1 MRSIFLYWHFDV
13 ITISFIVLLCLLY
26 LYTINFKLI
35 NRSAYFFSGTL
46 ILLIAVASPLHFIG
60 ENYLFSAHMISH
72 VLVLLIA
79 APLIVAG
86 IPQENRFKNFL
97 IKFSEVFFRRPF
109 AAWITG
115 VSIMWIWH
123 VPYIFNHLFMMDGMS
138 AGAAHS
144 MGALMYIHML
154 SLLVAGF
161 IFSWPVINPY
171 RQQRIG
177 SLTAVLYLS
186 TACVFC
192 SLLGL
197 LITFA
202 PVGTYSHYVNAMDMY
217 GYSSI
222 IRNEWGISAATDQQM
237 AGLIMWVPCCFIY
250 LSASMYL
257 LVKWFDKKDAP
268 SFSEIN
274 LANDAR

>member
-1 MRSIFLYWHFDV
+1 MHSIFSYWQFDI

-26 LYTINFKLI
+26 LYSINFKLI
-35 NRSAYFFSGTL
+35 NRSIYFFSGII
-46 ILLIAVASPLHFIG
+46 ILLVAVASPLHFIG

-86 IPQENRFKNFL
+86 IPQENRFKNFF
-97 IKFSEVFFRRPF
+97 IKFSEILCRMPF
-109 AAWITG
+109 TAWITG
-115 VSIMWIWH
+115 VSIMWVWH
-123 VPYIFNHLFMMDGMS
+123 VPYIFNQLFMMHGMS

-144 MGALMYIHML
+144 MNALMYVHML
-154 SLLVAGF
+154 SLLIAGF

-171 RQQRIG
+171 RQQSIG

-202 PVGTYSHYVNAMDMY
+202 PVGTYSHYLNAMDMY
-217 GYSSI
+217 GYSSL

-257 LVKWFDKKDAP
+257 LIKWFDHKDAP
-268 SFSEIN
+268 SFSKIN
-274 LANDAR
+274 LIK

>member
-1 MRSIFLYWHFDV
+1 MRSLFSYWSFDYF
-13 ITISFIVLLCLLY
+13 TIAFIVLLCFAY
-26 LYTINFKLI
+26 LYAINFQLKKK
-35 NRSAYFFSGTL
+35 SAYFFSGII
-46 ILLIAVASPLHFIG
+46 ILLIAVTSPLHFIG

-97 IKFSEVFFRRPF
+97 TVFSERLCRLPV
-109 AAWITG
+109 AAWIIG
-115 VSIMWIWH
+115 VSIMWVWH
-123 VPYIFNHLFMMDGMS
+123 VPYIFNQLFMMHDMS

-154 SLLVAGF
+154 SLLIAGF

-202 PVGTYSHYVNAMDMY
+202 PVGTYSHYLNAMDMY
-217 GYSSI
+217 GYSSLI
-222 IRNEWGISAATDQQM
+222 KNEWGISVATDQQM

-257 LVKWFDKKDAP
+257 LIKWFDSKELHVMP
-268 SFSEIN
+268 GNTVIN
-274 LANDAR
+274 N

>member
-1 MRSIFLYWHFDV
+1 MHSIFSYWHFDV

-26 LYTINFKLI
+26 LYIINFKLT
-35 NRSAYFFSGTL
+35 NRSVYFFSGII
-46 ILLIAVASPLHFIG
+46 ILMIAVASPLHFIG

-86 IPQENRFKNFL
+86 IPQENRFKNSL
-97 IKFSEVFFRRPF
+97 VKFSEMLCRLPV

-123 VPYIFNHLFMMDGMS
+123 VPYIFNQLFMMHDMS
-138 AGAAHS
+138 VGTAHS

-154 SLLVAGF
+154 SLLIAGF

-171 RQQRIG
+171 RQQRIS

-202 PVGTYSHYVNAMDMY
+202 PIGTYSHYLNAMDMY
-217 GYSSI
+217 GYSSL
-222 IRNEWGISAATDQQM
+222 IRNEWGISVATDQQM

-257 LVKWFDKKDAP
+257 LIKWFDHKDVP
-268 SFSEIN
+268 SFSKIN
-274 LANDAR
+274 LIK

>member
-13 ITISFIVLLCLLY
+13 IAIFFIGLLCLLY
-26 LYTINFKLI
+26 LYAVNFKLI
-35 NRSAYFFSGTL
+35 HRSIYFFAGIFLL
-46 ILLIAVASPLHFIG
+46 IIAVASPLHFIG

-72 VLVLLIA
+72 VLLLLLA
-79 APLIVAG
+79 APLLAAG
-86 IPQENRFKNFL
+86 IPQDNRFKVFF
-97 IKFSEVFFRRPF
+97 IKFSEILYKMPF

-115 VSIMWIWH
+115 VSIMWVWH
-123 VPYIFNHLFMMDGMS
+123 IPYIFNKLFTMHEMS
-138 AGAAHS
+138 TGAAHT

-154 SLLVAGF
+154 SLLIAGF

-171 RQQRIG
+171 HQQRIRP
-177 SLTAVLYLS
+177 LTAVLYLS
-186 TACVFC
+186 IACVFC

-202 PVGTYSHYVNAMDMY
+202 PVGTYAHYLHNSDMY
-217 GYSSI
+217 GYLPM
-222 IRNEWGISAATDQQM
+222 IRNDWGISAANDQQI

-257 LVKWFDKKDAP
+257 LIKWFDHTDTP
-268 SFSEIN
+268 TFSKIN
-274 LANDAR
+274 LLNNAG